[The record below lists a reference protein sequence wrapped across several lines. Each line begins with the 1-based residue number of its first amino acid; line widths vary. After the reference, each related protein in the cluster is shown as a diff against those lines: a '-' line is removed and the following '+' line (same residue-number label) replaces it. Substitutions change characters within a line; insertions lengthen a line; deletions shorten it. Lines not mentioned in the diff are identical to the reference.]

1 MTISWDEYFIE
12 VTKLISK
19 RSSCIVKQ
27 FGAVITKN
35 NRIISTGYNGTPSQF
50 LNCNEGGCERCSLR
64 MENKLKTGENLEKCL
79 CIHAEANAILQNSR
93 ECENSTLYVTGEPC
107 IQCAKLILAVKI
119 TRVVYMKGVYPD
131 NGLFLLKTKSK
142 DNKNVVIEECKYIQQ
157 NTK

>member
-12 VTKLISK
+12 VAKLISK

-64 MENKLKTGENLEKCL
+64 IKNMIKTGENLEKCL
-79 CIHAEANAILQNSR
+79 CIHAEANAILQNSK

-119 TRVVYMKGVYPD
+119 IRVVYIKGIYPD
-131 NGLFLLKTKSK
+131 NGLFLLETKNK
-142 DNKNVVIEECKYIQQ
+142 DEKIVLIEECK
-157 NTK
+157 

>member
-1 MTISWDEYFIE
+1 MTISWDEYFME
-12 VTKLISK
+12 VAKLISK

-50 LNCNEGGCERCSLR
+50 LNCNEGGCDRCALR
-64 MENKLKTGENLEKCL
+64 IQGKIKSGESLEKCL
-79 CIHAEANAILQNSR
+79 CIHAEANAILQNSK
-93 ECENSTLYVTGEPC
+93 ECENSILYVTGEPC

-119 TRVVYMKGVYPD
+119 SRVVYMKGIYPD

-142 DNKNVVIEECKYIQQ
+142 EKTVMIEEYA
-157 NTK
+157 NR